1 MDNYTATELAY
12 KNGYE
17 EGYREALKT
26 IVSTIEEC
34 LKNFKYE
41 ENKE

>member
-17 EGYREALKT
+17 EGYKEALKT
-26 IVSTIEEC
+26 IVSAINEC
-34 LKNFKYE
+34 FRNLKCE